1 MTVPPNVRHQEL
13 FLRLQREARGLTQT
27 DLARK
32 AKVTQAY
39 IALLEAGRKKNPS
52 LAILR
57 RIAKALGVPVEDL
70 LK

>member
-1 MTVPPNVRHQEL
+1 M
-13 FLRLQREARGLTQT
+13 LRKLRETRGLTQT

-52 LAILR
+52 LATLR
-57 RIAKALGVPVEDL
+57 RIAKALGVTVEDL

>member
-1 MTVPPNVRHQEL
+1 VLKSSREKKGMTQVQ
-13 FLRLQREARGLTQT
+13 
-27 DLARK
+27 LAKR

-39 IALLEAGRKKNPS
+39 VAMLEAGTKKNPS
-52 LAILR
+52 LATLR

>member
-1 MTVPPNVRHQEL
+1 MSQGGVGRML
-13 FLRLQREARGLTQT
+13 KALREGRGLTQA

-52 LAILR
+52 LTTLR
-57 RIAKALGVPVEDL
+57 RIAKGLGVAVEDL